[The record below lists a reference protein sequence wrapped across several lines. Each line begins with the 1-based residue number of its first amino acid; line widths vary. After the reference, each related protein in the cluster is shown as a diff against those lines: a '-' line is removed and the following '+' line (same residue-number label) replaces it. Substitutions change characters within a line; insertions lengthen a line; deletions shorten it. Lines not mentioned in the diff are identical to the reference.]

1 MGTQVDRV
9 RSHLLSLQQNI
20 CEMLVRQDGHSQFVA
35 DPEVRENGSLSQ
47 PMILSGPGALE
58 KAAVNFSHSIG
69 KQLPPAATER
79 NPEFAGCGF
88 QAVSLSLIVHP
99 KNPYVPTTHANFR
112 YFQVDRGDEEVDWW
126 FGGGYDLT
134 PYYGCEE
141 DVVHWHKTAKA
152 ACDKHGAEIYANM
165 KQACDAYFFIP
176 HRGEARGVGGIFF
189 DDWYQGGFESSFAM
203 VQDLSNSFIDA
214 YEPIVTRRK
223 RTEYGERE
231 RAFQLFRRGR
241 YVEFNLV
248 YDRGTKYGLQSARRT
263 ETVMASMPPSVTW
276 HYKYP
281 ITDNSPEQRLYTD
294 FLPHRDWI

>member
-20 CEMLVRQDGHSQFVA
+20 CEMLVRQDGRSQFVA

-79 NPEFAGCGF
+79 KPEFAGCGF

-126 FGGGYDLT
+126 FGGT
-134 PYYGCEE
+134 
-141 DVVHWHKTAKA
+141 V
-152 ACDKHGAEIYANM
+152 
-165 KQACDAYFFIP
+165 
-176 HRGEARGVGGIFF
+176 
-189 DDWYQGGFESSFAM
+189 DWRM
-203 VQDLSNSFIDA
+203 
-214 YEPIVTRRK
+214 
-223 RTEYGERE
+223 
-231 RAFQLFRRGR
+231 GR
-241 YVEFNLV
+241 YVDSWIRGYLGDSAFFPARLV
-248 YDRGTKYGLQSARRT
+248 AAEGPADY
-263 ETVMASMPPSVTW
+263 
-276 HYKYP
+276 
-281 ITDNSPEQRLYTD
+281 
-294 FLPHRDWI
+294 DWIL